1 MKRFTILL
9 ILTVLLNGCA
19 KEQPASHVA
28 AQEAIETIGVLY
40 ETLPG
45 ECKNKTTDFLITMAQ
60 NKAAKCDSECVKE
73 KAKLEREK
81 LKWKGV
87 SGLLALVIIVYA
99 VKRFL
104 R

>member
-1 MKRFTILL
+1 MKKFL
-9 ILTVLLNGCA
+9 ILPLVLCACA

-28 AQEAIETIGVLY
+28 AQEAIETIGALY

-45 ECKNKTTDFLITMAQ
+45 ECKTKTTDFLVTMAQ
-60 NKAAKCDSECVKE
+60 NKAAKCDTECAKE
-73 KAKLEREK
+73 KAELRRDKI
-81 LKWKGV
+81 KWKSV
-87 SGLLALVIIVYA
+87 SSLLALVIIVYA

>member
-1 MKRFTILL
+1 MKKFL
-9 ILTVLLNGCA
+9 ILPLVLCACA

-28 AQEAIETIGVLY
+28 AQEAIETIGALY

-45 ECKNKTTDFLITMAQ
+45 ECKTKTTDFLVTMAQ
-60 NKAAKCDSECVKE
+60 SKAAKCDTECAKE
-73 KAKLEREK
+73 KAELRRDKI
-81 LKWKGV
+81 KWKSV
-87 SGLLALVIIVYA
+87 SSLLALVIIVYA

>member
-1 MKRFTILL
+1 MKKFL
-9 ILTVLLNGCA
+9 ILPLVLCACA

-45 ECKNKTTDFLITMAQ
+45 ECKTKTTDFLITTAQ
-60 NKAAKCDSECVKE
+60 KKAAKCDTECVKE

-81 LKWKGV
+81 LKWQWSFWALAVVVGV
-87 SGLLALVIIVYA
+87 YFARKVL
-99 VKRFL
+99 K
-104 R
+104 

>member
-1 MKRFTILL
+1 MKKFL
-9 ILTVLLNGCA
+9 ILPFVLCA
-19 KEQPASHVA
+19 CANEQPASHVA

-45 ECKNKTTDFLITMAQ
+45 ECKTKTTDFLITMAQ
-60 NKAAKCDSECVKE
+60 NKAAKCDTECVKE

-81 LKWKGV
+81 IKWKGV

>member
-1 MKRFTILL
+1 MKHFTILA
-9 ILTVLLNGCA
+9 ILTVLLSACA

-28 AQEAIETIGVLY
+28 AQEAIETIGALY
-40 ETLPG
+40 ESLPS
-45 ECKNKTTDFLITMAQ
+45 ECKTKTTDYLVITAQ
-60 NKAAKCDSECVKE
+60 KKAAKCDTECVKE

-81 LKWKGV
+81 IKWKGV

>member
-1 MKRFTILL
+1 MKHFTILL
-9 ILTVLLNGCA
+9 ILTVLLSGCA

-40 ETLPG
+40 QTLPS
-45 ECKNKTTDFLITMAQ
+45 ECKTKTTDFLVTMAQ